1 MRTPV
6 QRPPDDPADLKR
18 LDDEFLAKYRA
29 GTIPSLDDSTLEPA
43 TDPFGRNFSWLS
55 APANPYD
62 AAFDALANRTRDEW
76 YQRGGSEL
84 RLAALGGSYAAGS
97 NEDVYRTWAH
107 EQFAALCF
115 AAGEEGDEL
124 LTHLKAEGELAPGV
138 VYHVAT
144 FLERQPTFAELTPEQ
159 RVIAAMIAI
168 ESLRPPA
175 RR

>member
-1 MRTPV
+1 MKMPIQLPR
-6 QRPPDDPADLKR
+6 DHPAELKR
-18 LDDEFLAKYRA
+18 LDDEFLAKIDA
-29 GTIPSLDDSTLEPA
+29 GMIPSLDDSDLEPA
-43 TDPFGRNFSWLS
+43 EDPFGRNFSWLS
-55 APANPYD
+55 APSNPYD

-76 YQRGGSEL
+76 YERGGSEL

-97 NEDVYRTWAH
+97 DEDIYRTWAK
-107 EQFAALCF
+107 ERFEALCF

-124 LTHLKAEGELAPGV
+124 LDYLKTGGELASGV

-144 FLERQPTFAELTPEQ
+144 LLENQPAFSELTPEQ

-175 RR
+175 RT